1 MFGKRLT
8 LIYWLV
14 VVHIICSPIGLAQ
27 LDEDTIVG
35 IWLFDE
41 GKGERQKIF
50 PEMAITPNWLVQN
63 GQMMVNVEKVLNLM
77 VPTTSKSPLPKVQMT
92 ISMGL
97 PTAFG

>member
-8 LIYWLV
+8 LIYWSV

-41 GKGERQKIF
+41 GTGKTAKDISKNGNHAKLVDAKWTQDGKHGKQVKI
-50 PEMAITPNWLVQN
+50 AA
-63 GQMMVNVEKVLNLM
+63 
-77 VPTTSKSPLPKVQMT
+77 SKPL
-92 ISMGL
+92 IR
-97 PTAFG
+97 